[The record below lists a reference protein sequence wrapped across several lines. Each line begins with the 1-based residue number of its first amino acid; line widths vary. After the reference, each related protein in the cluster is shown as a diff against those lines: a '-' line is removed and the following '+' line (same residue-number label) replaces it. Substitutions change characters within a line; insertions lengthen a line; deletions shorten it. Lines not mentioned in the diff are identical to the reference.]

1 MSTKTLGHCVVKR
14 QIVVC
19 RRFYPQN
26 SFGYQ
31 GTCLKS
37 KTNTS
42 LHQKDGFRYFFFNV
56 LAYHLLTIPNYTTLT
71 LIAL

>member
-1 MSTKTLGHCVVKR
+1 MSMTTLGHCVVKR

-26 SFGYQ
+26 LLGYQ

-42 LHQKDGFRYFFFNV
+42 LHQKNGFRYFFNV
-56 LAYHLLTIPNYTTLT
+56 FAI
-71 LIAL
+71 IC

>member
-26 SFGYQ
+26 SLGYQ

-42 LHQKDGFRYFFFNV
+42 LHQKDGFRFFFF
-56 LAYHLLTIPNYTTLT
+56 
-71 LIAL
+71 